1 MNLAMAITFGLAHRL
16 DKTTVKGLLVLR
28 QPSLRINYR
37 YASFSSQEVL
47 KRIYFILKSVL
58 KTLLYIVLRLRPSL
72 EKCCKILVQCES
84 WETSL

>member
-37 YASFSSQEVL
+37 YASLSSQEVL
-47 KRIYFILKSVL
+47 NKDIFDTEKRAE
-58 KTLLYIVLRLRPSL
+58 TPSL
-72 EKCCKILVQCES
+72 YCTATETES
-84 WETSL
+84 WEML